1 MGRRH
6 HKALP
11 GIPAQR
17 EAPRGKSREGAQPA
31 GEGVVQ
37 PPRAEMLT
45 EGARRDRATVT
56 GQAEG
61 RPLWC
66 GGANRR
72 HGRIVGQMSFGEGGP
87 HWEGEGRTRRG
98 RCAKGTTALHM
109 TLWAPGSR
117 MQAGMGW
124 PGWSRRGASRPGG
137 HVKRAMER
145 SWPNQGRMD
154 AEGPG
159 KGWWQSQALLGSS
172 HPLEKLRKP
181 PPWKGPPQRPL
192 LRKPSA
198 ALPKG
203 AGILSWITK
212 QQLTAHL
219 DLGSDELVA
228 GKALC
233 WRSFVTFL
241 PNYCPV

>member
-6 HKALP
+6 HKGLP

-17 EAPRGKSREGAQPA
+17 EAPRGKSREGAEPS

-45 EGARRDRATVT
+45 EGAGRDRATVT

-124 PGWSRRGASRPGG
+124 PGWPRQGACRPGG
-137 HVKRAMER
+137 SCQEGHGTVMAKPRPHGCRGTGEGMV
-145 SWPNQGRMD
+145 
-154 AEGPG
+154 AEPG
-159 KGWWQSQALLGSS
+159 SPGV
-172 HPLEKLRKP
+172 
-181 PPWKGPPQRPL
+181 
-192 LRKPSA
+192 
-198 ALPKG
+198 
-203 AGILSWITK
+203 
-212 QQLTAHL
+212 LTP
-219 DLGSDELVA
+219 
-228 GKALC
+228 
-233 WRSFVTFL
+233 T
-241 PNYCPV
+241 